1 MPRNRVPALIAAVAA
16 VLALGACSSNGP
28 TQSTSD
34 PAAAASAAAAAPAAD
49 QPSLTAK
56 EVGDLG
62 TVVVDKEGYTLYRF
76 DNDKANPPTTKCVD
90 ACATKWPPVVVDRT
104 AKLRI
109 AGIEDSAIGLLE
121 RPDGTAQLTIKGWA
135 VYRYSGDKAPGATDG
150 QGVGG
155 TWYAITPEGKKA
167 TPV

>member
-16 VLALGACSSNGP
+16 VLALGACSAGA
-28 TQSTSD
+28 
-34 PAAAASAAAAAPAAD
+34 PAPAASAPAPAATGAAAPAGD
-49 QPSLTAK
+49 QPGLTAK

-62 TVVVDKEGYTLYRF
+62 TVLVDQGGYTLYRF

-90 ACATKWPPVVVDRT
+90 ACATKWPPFTVDRS
-104 AKLRI
+104 AKIRVE
-109 AGIEDSAIGLLE
+109 GVEDAAIGLLE
-121 RPDGTAQLTIKGWA
+121 RPDGKTQLTIKGWA

-155 TWYAITPEGKKA
+155 TWYAITPDGKKA
-167 TPV
+167 SPV